1 MSTCKFA
8 FPSAA
13 GAVRAVAAGLCVA
26 LSAAGPAAAEA
37 WPSRVAATYDVEFN
51 GIGIGSFDFQSE
63 TEGANYRLTGNGK
76 LSLLF
81 GAFKWSGNTQA
92 NGAFGSDGPAARPR
106 AFSFAFQSNKKAG
119 STKLSYTGDTVTA
132 VMHEPPKEPKDGTVP
147 VLPAHLK
154 GVLDPMSA
162 ILAVSKGTTGNP
174 CSRRIPVYDG
184 KERFDLMLSPKGVV
198 QLTEA
203 RPSGQPGTGYVC
215 RVKYVPI
222 SGHKVDQEKKYISS
236 TEGIE
241 IVLRPIP
248 SANIF
253 VPYKVTVPTI
263 AGPATI
269 TARKVDIT
277 TAQQQQIALSH

>member
-1 MSTCKFA
+1 MSTSMFA
-8 FPSAA
+8 FPRAA
-13 GAVRAVAAGLCVA
+13 AAAKAVAVAACLG
-26 LSAAGPAAAEA
+26 AAPLAPAAADS

-63 TEGANYRLTGNGK
+63 ADAGAYRLVGNGK

-81 GAFKWSGNTQA
+81 GAYKWSGNTKA
-92 NGAFGSDGPAARPR
+92 DGAFGAEGPTARPR
-106 AFSFAFQSNKKAG
+106 AFSFAYQSNKKSG
-119 STKLSYTGDTVTA
+119 STRLSYTGDTVTA

-147 VLPAHLK
+147 VQPAHLK

-162 ILAVSKGTTGNP
+162 ILAVSKGTAGNP
-174 CSRRIPVYDG
+174 CARRIPVYDG

-198 QLTEA
+198 QLSEA

-215 RVKYVPI
+215 RIKYVPI
-222 SGHKVDQEKKYISS
+222 SGHKADQEKKHITA

-248 SANIF
+248 TANIF
-253 VPYKVTVPTI
+253 VPYKVTIPTI